1 MSYRGKGCEA
11 CGFTGYKGRIG
22 IFEFLRVNSS
32 MRKAIPDY
40 TSDQELCNVARENG
54 MKTLIEDACE
64 KIESG
69 ITTIEEVLTKIHYYD

>member
-1 MSYRGKGCEA
+1 
-11 CGFTGYKGRIG
+11 
-22 IFEFLRVNSS
+22 

-40 TSDQELCNVARENG
+40 TSDQELCNMARENG